1 MATIRETRI
10 ANAKRKAA
18 EEEAD
23 RAAEAEIQAI
33 RDKRKKPEKKKK
45 KSKSFLDKIREA
57 LGTEEASAD
66 AIAAIESGIAEAD
79 AANKD
84 KK

>member
-1 MATIRETRI
+1 MATIAEVR
-10 ANAKRKAA
+10 AADKKRKAQQA
-18 EEEAD
+18 KDDAAA
-23 RAAEAEIQAI
+23 AAEIAAI
-33 RDKRKKPEKKKK
+33 RARNKKPTKK

-79 AANKD
+79 KANKD

>member
-33 RDKRKKPEKKKK
+33 RDKRKKPEKKK
-45 KSKSFLDKIREA
+45 SKSFLDKIREA
-57 LGTEEASAD
+57 LGTDEASAD

-79 AANKD
+79 EANKD
-84 KK
+84 K

>member
-1 MATIRETRI
+1 MATIAQTR
-10 ANAKRKAA
+10 AAAKKRK
-18 EEEAD
+18 EQEARD
-23 RAAEAEIQAI
+23 DAEAQRKIDAI
-33 RDKRKKPEKKKK
+33 RNKRKKPEKK

-66 AIAAIESGIAEAD
+66 AIEAIERGISEAD

-84 KK
+84 K

>member
-10 ANAKRKAA
+10 ANAKRK
-18 EEEAD
+18 EQEAKD
-23 RAAEAEIQAI
+23 DAEAQAKIDAI
-33 RDKRKKPEKKKK
+33 RNKRKPKPEKK
-45 KSKSFLDKIREA
+45 KSKSFLDKIRDA
-57 LGTEEASAD
+57 LSTEDSDAD

-84 KK
+84 

>member
-1 MATIRETRI
+1 MATIAQTR
-10 ANAKRKAA
+10 AATKKRKEQEARDDAAAAA
-18 EEEAD
+18 E
-23 RAAEAEIQAI
+23 IKAI
-33 RDKRKKPEKKKK
+33 RDKRKKPDKKKT
-45 KSKSFLDKIREA
+45 KSFLDKIREA

-66 AIAAIESGIAEAD
+66 AIAAIESGIADAD